1 MKLGITKSKFHFMML
16 HLLFSIFLVNA
27 EPLVEIA
34 QGILNG
40 TTGISRDGN
49 IFSAFLGIPYGLPPF
64 EELRFASPV
73 AAGKWTGIRQ
83 ADFFRSICIQIDEN
97 NKIAGAE
104 DCLYLNV
111 YTPRLEFKSSSKH
124 TLLPVM
130 VWIHGGGYIWGSSNQ
145 YGPKY
150 LLDKDVIL
158 VTLNFRLAIFGFLST
173 GDSVCPGNFGMKDQV
188 LALKWVKSNIIS
200 FGGDPNQVTLF
211 GESAGGACV
220 ALHAISKASTGL
232 FQKYIIQSGPNLFPW
247 AYQKRSNFIEY
258 ARDIATLV
266 QCPWITSEGFL
277 NCMRQISPEIL
288 LKTMSIFSTVLRPL
302 TYNWTPTDEP
312 DSEDAY
318 LTDSPRNL
326 IENNQMK
333 DLPFMS
339 GVVADEALVIALGQN
354 SIDESFELYRANLDS
369 IIDFIGSYYD
379 QSLNLQTF
387 KSDVMR
393 FYFNNS
399 PFSVNKTAF
408 TESILK
414 FTNDAFFFYP
424 QLKMLQI
431 VTRKIKSPSYF
442 YNFGYRGRL
451 SIYSNLENNTL
462 KCGHMDE
469 LIYLF
474 DLSLF
479 STTMSDL
486 NLTNTEIAV
495 SRRMVDMWTSF
506 ATDGKPTSSVS
517 SDIWLPYT
525 TQNKGYFQIG
535 NIENDKDPTMRM
547 SYEFY
552 TDRMN
557 FWMKNAPIR
566 VT

>member
-111 YTPRLEFKSSSKH
+111 YTPRLEFKSSSKKH

-220 ALHAISKASTGL
+220 ALHAISKAST
-232 FQKYIIQSGPNLFPW
+232 
-247 AYQKRSNFIEY
+247 
-258 ARDIATLV
+258 
-266 QCPWITSEGFL
+266 
-277 NCMRQISPEIL
+277 
-288 LKTMSIFSTVLRPL
+288 
-302 TYNWTPTDEP
+302 
-312 DSEDAY
+312 
-318 LTDSPRNL
+318 
-326 IENNQMK
+326 
-333 DLPFMS
+333 
-339 GVVADEALVIALGQN
+339 GQN